1 MFCLSERN
9 IKCTEV
15 DAQCH
20 HHHIIPYCGNVSQR
34 RYSPQVRVCVAM
46 RASIKVIQLCWIM
59 LSDLIWIRLS
69 SISGLEPPG
78 CPISAR
84 SRASK
89 LPNLNKCVC
98 ANVSAH
104 CELALVSASELLSS
118 ADFTLRGN
126 AAKVVWNPKK
136 SNLGLLRLGKEI
148 CPISFFFKKK
158 KGAWRVSKTCLW
170 PIYSPLYGMEL
181 CALLP
186 RRSHVIVNSGTLYSL
201 DSLSGETEN
210 PSECRLQ
217 QRAFL

>member
-20 HHHIIPYCGNVSQR
+20 HHHIIPYCWNVSQR
-34 RYSPQVRVCVAM
+34 RYSPQVRMCVAM
-46 RASIKVIQLCWIM
+46 HASIKVIQLCWIM

-98 ANVSAH
+98 ANACVSNVSAH
-104 CELALVSASELLSS
+104 CELALVSTSELLSS

-126 AAKVVWNPKK
+126 AAMVGWNPKK
-136 SNLGLLRLGKEI
+136 SNLGLLRLEKEI
-148 CPISFFFKKK
+148 CPIF
-158 KGAWRVSKTCLW
+158 
-170 PIYSPLYGMEL
+170 
-181 CALLP
+181 
-186 RRSHVIVNSGTLYSL
+186 
-201 DSLSGETEN
+201 
-210 PSECRLQ
+210 
-217 QRAFL
+217 

>member
-98 ANVSAH
+98 ANACVSNMSAH

-126 AAKVVWNPKK
+126 AAKVGWNPKK

-148 CPISFFFKKK
+148 CPISFFF
-158 KGAWRVSKTCLW
+158 
-170 PIYSPLYGMEL
+170 
-181 CALLP
+181 
-186 RRSHVIVNSGTLYSL
+186 
-201 DSLSGETEN
+201 
-210 PSECRLQ
+210 
-217 QRAFL
+217 F